1 MSLKE
6 YKPGATFPGVIGRT
20 VSESE
25 PAWPQP
31 LPAAGGQELYQRLV
45 NVTELKD

>member
-6 YKPGATFPGVIGRT
+6 NKPDATFPGVIGRT

-31 LPAAGGQELYQRLV
+31 VRATGR
-45 NVTELKD
+45 